1 MKMRYIAV
9 TSVLILVIGF
19 VVAKEKSK
27 PVYISSAESTT
38 ESSGPELSEIVD
50 LCAKDEEKKFEKEWS
65 KYVIENDLK
74 GTELKQTIDWV
85 SGEAANQRK
94 NNKRINGKESDSD
107 SEDWKEERQ
116 KLMNEL
122 ARRAQMI

>member
-9 TSVLILVIGF
+9 TSVLILVIGL

-27 PVYISSAESTT
+27 PVYISSVENTT
-38 ESSGPELSEIVD
+38 ESAGPELSKIVD

-74 GTELKQTIDWV
+74 GTELKETIDWV
-85 SGEAANQRK
+85 SDEAANKRK
-94 NNKRINGKESDSD
+94 NNKRINGKESD

>member
-1 MKMRYIAV
+1 MAV

-19 VVAKEKSK
+19 VVAKEKTK
-27 PVYISSAESTT
+27 PVNISSAENTT
-38 ESSGPELSEIVD
+38 ESARSELSEIVD
-50 LCAKDEEKKFEKEWS
+50 LCAKDKEKKFKTEWS

-74 GTELKQTIDWV
+74 GKELQETIHWISD
-85 SGEAANQRK
+85 EAAIQRK
-94 NNKRINGKESDSD
+94 NNKQMNGKESN
-107 SEDWKEERQ
+107 SEAWKKERQ

>member
-1 MKMRYIAV
+1 MKMRYMAV
-9 TSVLILVIGF
+9 TIVLILVIGL
-19 VVAKEKSK
+19 VVAKEESK

-38 ESSGPELSEIVD
+38 ESAGPELSEIVD
-50 LCAKDEEKKFEKEWS
+50 LCAKDEAKKFGKEWS

-74 GTELKQTIDWV
+74 GTELQETINWV
-85 SGEAANQRK
+85 SDEAAIQRK
-94 NNKRINGKESDSD
+94 NNKQINGKESDS
-107 SEDWKEERQ
+107 EAWKEERQ

>member
-1 MKMRYIAV
+1 
-9 TSVLILVIGF
+9 
-19 VVAKEKSK
+19 VAKEKSK
-27 PVYISSAESTT
+27 PFYISSAENAT
-38 ESSGPELSEIVD
+38 ESAAPELSEIVD
-50 LCAKDEEKKFEKEWS
+50 LCAKDEEKKFGKEWS

-74 GTELKQTIDWV
+74 GTELKETIDWV
-85 SGEAANQRK
+85 SDEAANKRK
-94 NNKRINGKESDSD
+94 NNKRINGKESD

>member
-9 TSVLILVIGF
+9 TSVLILVIGL

-27 PVYISSAESTT
+27 PVYMASLENTTQSA
-38 ESSGPELSEIVD
+38 GPELSEIVD

-74 GTELKQTIDWV
+74 GTELQETIDWV
-85 SGEAANQRK
+85 SDEAANQRK
-94 NNKRINGKESDSD
+94 NNKQINGKESD

>member
-19 VVAKEKSK
+19 VVAKEKTK
-27 PVYISSAESTT
+27 PVYISLAENTT
-38 ESSGPELSEIVD
+38 ESARSELSEIVD
-50 LCAKDEEKKFEKEWS
+50 LCAKDKENKFKNEWS

-74 GTELKQTIDWV
+74 GKELQETIHWISD
-85 SGEAANQRK
+85 EAAIQRK
-94 NNKRINGKESDSD
+94 NNKQMNGKESDS
-107 SEDWKEERQ
+107 EAWKKERR

-122 ARRAQMI
+122 ARQRRAI